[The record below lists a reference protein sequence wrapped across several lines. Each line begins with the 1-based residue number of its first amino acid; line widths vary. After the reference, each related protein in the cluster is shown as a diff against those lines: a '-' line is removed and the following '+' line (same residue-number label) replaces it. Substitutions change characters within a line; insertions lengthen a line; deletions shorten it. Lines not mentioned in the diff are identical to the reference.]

1 MIRHSTL
8 RNLVFALLMSLP
20 LILPAQSVNEAKPS
34 RPYRLFTTGKQ
45 FTIKSPKEIRQ
56 LLVWTASGHRIIE
69 QRELNESIYT
79 FRVDVK
85 EKYFFMMVQL
95 SDGKVFTE
103 KIGIP

>member
-1 MIRHSTL
+1 MTRLSTL
-8 RNLVFALLMSLP
+8 RKFIFALLLSLP
-20 LILPAQSVNEAKPS
+20 LILHAQPANETKPS
-34 RPYRLFTTGKQ
+34 KPYRLLTSGKQ
-45 FTIKSPKEIRQ
+45 FTIKSSKEIRQ

-69 QRELNESIYT
+69 QRELNESNYS
-79 FRVDVK
+79 FRLEVK